1 MLGVS
6 SGKVLTVGCAG
17 AAGMDLLLVLEV
29 IVIVLLYA
37 RFGAVPMGTIRRYD
51 CLV

>member
-37 RFGAVPMGTIRRYD
+37 RFRAVSRGTTRRYD

>member
-37 RFGAVPMGTIRRYD
+37 RFRAVSRGTIRRYD